1 MACWLA
7 KIDKGNVITVRAR
20 LLLSLLTVIY
30 AMSALAG
37 EPPSTPTQALVDI
50 NRMGASAF
58 LAQFDD
64 EQIDTLYQHLQSGNS
79 TWLALAPK
87 LAPAADGA
95 NAIGLT
101 ISLAYALP
109 KDAEAVL
116 AVTTEQD
123 GILGVE
129 RVCSIPFIEDTVKDR
144 PVYKRSALKAVG
156 ALKDPVLTKA
166 KESCLAVLEKSS

>member
-1 MACWLA
+1 MR
-7 KIDKGNVITVRAR
+7 TR
-20 LLLSLLTVIY
+20 LLLSLLTVTY
-30 AMSALAG
+30 AMSALAA
-37 EPPSTPTQALVDI
+37 ELPSTPAQALADI

-64 EQIDTLYQHLQSGNS
+64 QQIDTLYQHLQTGNPA
-79 TWLALAPK
+79 WLALAPK

-109 KDAEAVL
+109 KNANAVL

-129 RVCSIPFIEDTVKDR
+129 RVCSIPFIEDTEKDR
-144 PVYKRSALKAVG
+144 SAYKRDALKAVS

-166 KESCLAVLEKSS
+166 KDRCLAVLKESR

>member
-1 MACWLA
+1 MA
-7 KIDKGNVITVRAR
+7 VRMR
-20 LLLSLLTVIY
+20 VFLSLLTGVCAIP
-30 AMSALAG
+30 ALAA
-37 EPPSTPTQALVDI
+37 ELPSTPTKVLADI
-50 NRMGASAF
+50 NRIGASAF

-64 EQIDTLYQHLQSGNS
+64 EQIDTLYQHLQTGNPA
-79 TWLALAPK
+79 WLALAPK
-87 LAPAADGA
+87 LAPVADGA

-123 GILGVE
+123 GTLEVG

-144 PVYKRSALKAVG
+144 YAYKREALKAVS

-166 KESCLAVLEKSS
+166 KDRCLAVLKQSS